1 MGNTSADENQSAGY
15 DVCPDNATRNAGKKT
30 SQQGMLEKGIIK
42 EFKYTAHWI

>member
-1 MGNTSADENQSAGY
+1 MRNASADEDQPTGY
-15 DVCPDNATRNAGKKT
+15 DVCTDDATRNAGKKT